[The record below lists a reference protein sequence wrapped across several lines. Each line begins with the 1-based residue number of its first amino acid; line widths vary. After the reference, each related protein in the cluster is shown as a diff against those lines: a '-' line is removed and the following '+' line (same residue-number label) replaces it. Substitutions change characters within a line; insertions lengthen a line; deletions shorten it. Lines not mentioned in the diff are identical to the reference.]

1 MEQLET
7 VREAPLSNARRI
19 DESAAAISQM
29 KAWID
34 QAVKGCDIR
43 LTDESV
49 LFRTRLSASTLP
61 HRKHDVAATPVQRKV
76 WQEKM
81 RECEADLKARG
92 LLS

>member
-1 MEQLET
+1 MRQSEK
-7 VREAPLSNARRI
+7 RLSLTNARRI

-61 HRKHDVAATPVQRKV
+61 HSKHDVAATPVQRKV